1 MTQKVKKK
9 NKGSPRPT
17 TFYLKRRLIKQ
28 TKPFMG
34 SCETLEA
41 LPLEIGIRQEG
52 LFSQIQVNTVELI
65 KIRQEEIRK
74 TKDKFVFICRL

>member
-1 MTQKVKKK
+1 
-9 NKGSPRPT
+9 
-17 TFYLKRRLIKQ
+17 
-28 TKPFMG
+28 MG

-41 LPLEIGIRQEG
+41 LPLKIGIRQEG

-74 TKDKFVFICRL
+74 TKDKSVFICRL